1 MILFP
6 FLGINQVIQFDI
18 EPEQVEVGELITIN
32 NHSDALE
39 DGHFVFLFQ
48 YCSFILSSSQEPD
61 IVCKVET
68 TDHNAVIEGFFWQA
82 GDLTVT
88 LLAID
93 GQGDTLE
100 SQYVIQVEVSAF
112 FTTTPIDSCPDTSGF
127 NCNNLVCNG
136 SFEWNSSTVY
146 FLDQLNFAAP
156 WRNLFGSCDL
166 FSENTTGFY
175 GPWADIPDNIFGHQW
190 AHTGNAYM
198 GLGVFLSSNTCEIAT
213 SQLKSPLKQGQRY
226 GVEYFTSKA
235 EIYPYSCNG
244 AQVFFSV
251 DEIQASSY
259 QDLLTQLNPNYL
271 LDALGNTIITD
282 TVNWVRFYD
291 VFIPPANDLE
301 WISIGQTR
309 LGVDILLSYDPSIG
323 DAPSAYYYYDDISVV
338 PLPPLVSLV
347 QDTFYINACDTVEF
361 RVIGEGAG
369 SYLWSNA
376 STQESIKVSPAVNTV
391 YSVTVYDPELCHD
404 TVLYGYVF
412 IIDLNWKT
420 VARIT
425 GQSTDCGG
433 RLQTYSLENGMP
445 GYRYEWNISS
455 NHGIFTANATQSLI
469 LYDPDPVEIHWN
481 NLPDVPG
488 FALITL
494 AQYNQCEELLGI
506 DSFKVFECCFPD
518 VGYVLKDTTIT
529 DTVFTSIAGPY
540 IIYGT
545 LIIDAVNNVTF
556 DLNPNGRIYMGPEA
570 KIVIKNPNTELILD
584 SCVFLSGCQYM
595 WDGIYLP
602 DSTMRLKANN
612 SIFSDAINTIVADS
626 GAMLEI
632 RDCVFKDNYKS
643 IVIRNFA
650 KSGSP
655 AMLPNSPFWPMEIY
669 GTEFYQSGFPGQTL
683 QYPPYNGVHAKT
695 AIMIQDADTIVV
707 GKPGEDPNYFH
718 HLSQAII
725 VKNGNGEIINNEFV
739 DIGIESETYPPEGAV
754 DIMRTGSAPLIG
766 IETRVGNGTTAGKN
780 SFERCW
786 HPITTYQNPVII
798 HRNEFLDCDYGIH
811 CLDLRNQTRIVSNS
825 FTQGSSSS
833 LRGETA
839 ITLQNVTTSPKLL
852 NILVDT
858 NYIQGYQKGIWTTNV
873 DKQILGTVR
882 YSYNDIYFNVLGYPV
897 SGIKIDN
904 GAGSLV
910 SENMIRSIT
919 RPSSSFTHGSHN
931 GIWVNQTGAALVT
944 HNYMLRMGHG
954 IYTTGQDLLTYFV
967 CNTFD
972 TCYHGFFF
980 GPNSSLSHQ
989 GQSGVWNT
997 ANNWL
1002 GDYSDNNCSYWR
1014 RMMQD
1019 DGNIQNPVVNW
1030 YYPYNYSQYD
1040 PGFQHCGSTP
1050 QHLLVGFIDPILN
1063 NGASADCQVLEPVP
1077 DPYETSSS
1085 EEREM
1090 YFGSIAR
1097 EENVYGSLQSSYRE
1111 AENSL
1116 FYTIATARP
1125 DMLSMNDSSD
1135 FSFQQYFNNLT
1146 TSNTGLRHDV
1156 FSLIEDGDYAQ
1167 AYILNNSIMDTST
1180 WDKTSKKVN
1189 RIYLDSWC
1197 QEQFNF
1203 ASQDRDSLW
1212 SIAHASPYEQGNA
1225 VFSARVLLGLDPD
1238 KVPLAYSL
1246 QVFPQEPKKEPL
1258 VFYPNPSKGI
1268 LYFKLDQERIENETT
1283 GEIVLL
1289 DLLGRTTYKQ
1299 RIMLL
1304 PGENSISLPKASP
1317 GVYLIRLTSVCG
1329 LNETSRIIIK

>member
-100 SQYVIQVEVSAF
+100 SQYVIQVEVSPF
-112 FTTTPIDSCPDTSGF
+112 FTTTPIDSCPDTSAY

-309 LGVDILLSYDPSIG
+309 LGVDILLSYDPSMG

-469 LYDPDPVEIHWN
+469 LYGPDPVEIHWN

-506 DSFKVFECCFPD
+506 DTFKVFECCFPD

-545 LIIDAVNNVTF
+545 LIIDAVHNVTF

-584 SCVFLSGCQYM
+584 SCVFLSGCEYM

-655 AMLPNSPFWPMEIY
+655 AMLQNYPLWPMEIY

-683 QYPPYNGVHAKT
+683 QYPPFNGVHAKT

-725 VKNGNGEIINNEFV
+725 VKNGNGEIINNEFA

-754 DIMRTGSAPLIG
+754 DIMRTGSAPLTG

-811 CLDLRNQTRIVSNS
+811 CLDLRNRTRIVSNNFS
-825 FTQGSSSS
+825 QSSTSS
-833 LRGETA
+833 LTGVTA

-873 DKQILGTVR
+873 DKQTLGTVR

-904 GAGSLV
+904 GTGSLI
-910 SENMIRSIT
+910 SDNLIRSVS
-919 RPSSSFTHGSHN
+919 RPDSTMGIGRHN
-931 GIWVNQTGAALVT
+931 GIWTNYSQGALIT
-944 HNYMLRMGHG
+944 HNQLLRMGNG
-954 IYTTGQDLLTYFV
+954 IYTTGPGLNTFFV
-967 CNTFD
+967 CNALD
-972 TCYHGFFF
+972 SCYF
-980 GPNSSLSHQ
+980 GLYFGESTSLSHQ
-989 GQSGVWNT
+989 GVFDEYNT
-997 ANNWL
+997 ANHWL
-1002 GDYSDNNCSYWR
+1002 GDYSSNGCSYWR
-1014 RMMQD
+1014 RMMQVI
-1019 DGNIQNPVVNW
+1019 GNISNPVINW
-1030 YYPYNYSQYD
+1030 YYPITYSVYD
-1040 PGFQHCGSTP
+1040 PGTNHCGINHP
-1050 QHLLVGFIDPILN
+1050 PYLYVDEIEN
-1063 NGASADCQVLEPVP
+1063 NDAQADCHIFSPAFDVFNIS
-1077 DPYETSSS
+1077 TA

-1090 YFGSIAR
+1090 LLGALAR
-1097 EENVYGSLQSSYRE
+1097 GEIQYDTLQVPYRE
-1111 AENSL
+1111 KEGDF
-1116 FYTIATARP
+1116 FYRIANHDP
-1125 DMLSMNDSSD
+1125 QILSFGDTTD
-1135 FSFQQYFNNLT
+1135 VAYQQYYQHL
-1146 TSNTGLRHDV
+1146 SQGKTGMKESVYQHIHEGEYL
-1156 FSLIEDGDYAQ
+1156 Q
-1167 AYILNNSIMDTST
+1167 AYYLNESLPDTSRR
-1180 WDKTSKKVN
+1180 DILRKRVN
-1189 RIYLDSWC
+1189 RIYLNTWC
-1197 QEQFNF
+1197 QQGFTF
-1203 ASQDRDSLW
+1203 SSADRDSL
-1212 SIAHASPYEQGNA
+1212 IVYAYGNPYAMGDG

-1238 KVPLAYSL
+1238 RVPLTQSAVVKDKQSPVAQIVL
-1246 QVFPQEPKKEPL
+1246 
-1258 VFYPNPSKGI
+1258 YPNPGQDKVC
-1268 LYFKLDQERIENETT
+1268 FVWETGQAESGSLLAFELFDSFGKKVVDKSVANQH
-1283 GEIVLL
+1283 GEICV
-1289 DLLGRTTYKQ
+1289 Q
-1299 RIMLL
+1299 L
-1304 PGENSISLPKASP
+1304 PGNISP
-1317 GVYLIRLTSVCG
+1317 GLYIVRIGEQSGNKVAG
-1329 LNETSRIIIK
+1329 KIIIR